1 MKELGVAIFGILIQ
15 LMWAILFYIYST
27 NENKYGSD
35 HCQMLRS
42 VGYIFIRYIRL
53 VIGSLIYF

>member
-1 MKELGVAIFGILIQ
+1 MKEIGATVCGILLQ

-35 HCQMLRS
+35 ECEMLRS
-42 VGYIFIRYIRL
+42 VGYSY
-53 VIGSLIYF
+53 SIYSFGNQNF